1 MDLKKIFLKNACPT
15 SIGGQAIMEGIMMR
29 GPEKTAIAVRMADGS
44 IHMKTQPTPKTSK
57 WGKIPLVR
65 GVVNFV
71 SSMVQGT
78 KVLMYSAD
86 VLEENY
92 PDEYEK
98 DKFDIWI
105 EEKLGKEKAW
115 KILMVFSVLLAIVL
129 AVGIF
134 MLLPTVAVG
143 LLSHVTDSIILLNL
157 AEGAARIVIFVVYI
171 VLISKMN
178 DIKTV
183 FQYHGAEHKTI
194 HCFENNM
201 ELTPENAQ
209 QFYTLH
215 PRCGTSFL
223 MFVMVIAVLAH
234 ALMGW
239 PNVWLRIISRILV
252 LPLIAGV
259 SYELLKWAG
268 RSDNWFVKI
277 LSLPGIY
284 LQKLTTKEP
293 TEKQLEVAIA
303 AMKAVLPENKTPYF
317 EGLCDLDGNPIEKNR
332 DEKERSDK
340 EEDSDS
346 EECLG
351 SAESLGV
358 QEGLDSEEGSHE
370 EERAGEKVNLEN
382 EKISENEERPE
393 CAESSE
399 NGERPEKKEFCG
411 RKEFSDK
418 ERSRQ
423 KEQNSVERAK
433 QRARRTLGEK
443 RALGQRKNYRE
454 RRKFR

>member
-29 GPEKTAIAVRMADGS
+29 GPKKTAIAVRLSDGR
-44 IHMKTQPTPKTSK
+44 IHMKTQPTPKLSK
-57 WGKIPLVR
+57 WGKMPIIR

-78 KVLMYSAD
+78 KILMYSAD
-86 VLEENY
+86 ILEENY
-92 PDEYEK
+92 PEEYQK
-98 DKFDIWI
+98 DKFDIWV

-115 KILMVFSVLLAIVL
+115 KILMAFSVLIAIVM

-134 MLLPTVAVG
+134 MLLPTVLIG
-143 LLSHVTDSIILLNL
+143 LLSKITTNIIVLNL
-157 AEGAARIVIFVVYI
+157 AEGAMRIVIFVLYVI
-171 VLISKMN
+171 LISKME
-178 DIKTV
+178 DIKKV

-194 HCFENNM
+194 HCFENGM

-223 MFVMVIAVLAH
+223 MFVMVIAVLVH

-252 LPLIAGV
+252 LPLIAGL

-268 RSDNWFVKI
+268 RSDNVIVKT

-293 TEKQLEVAIA
+293 TNEQLEVAIA
-303 AMKAVLPENKTPYF
+303 AMKAVLPENETPYF
-317 EGLCDLDGNPIEKNR
+317 EGICDLNGQP
-332 DEKERSDK
+332 
-340 EEDSDS
+340 
-346 EECLG
+346 
-351 SAESLGV
+351 V
-358 QEGLDSEEGSHE
+358 TE
-370 EERAGEKVNLEN
+370 EEEQ
-382 EKISENEERPE
+382 EEE
-393 CAESSE
+393 E
-399 NGERPEKKEFCG
+399 
-411 RKEFSDK
+411 
-418 ERSRQ
+418 
-423 KEQNSVERAK
+423 EQDEPTA
-433 QRARRTLGEK
+433 
-443 RALGQRKNYRE
+443 
-454 RRKFR
+454 

>member
-29 GPEKTAIAVRMADGS
+29 GPKKTAIAVRLSDGR
-44 IHMKTQPTPKTSK
+44 IHMKTQPTPKLSK
-57 WGKIPLVR
+57 WGKMPIIR

-78 KVLMYSAD
+78 KILMYSAD
-86 VLEENY
+86 ILEENY
-92 PDEYEK
+92 HEEYQK
-98 DKFDIWI
+98 DKFDIWV

-115 KILMVFSVLLAIVL
+115 KILMIFSVLIAIVM

-134 MLLPTVAVG
+134 MLLPTVLIG
-143 LLSHVTDSIILLNL
+143 LLSKITTNIVVLNL
-157 AEGAARIVIFVVYI
+157 AEGAMRIVIFVLYI
-171 VLISKMN
+171 LLISKME
-178 DIKTV
+178 DIKKV

-194 HCFENNM
+194 HCFENGV

-223 MFVMVIAVLAH
+223 MFVMVIAVLVH

-252 LPLIAGV
+252 LPLIAGL

-268 RSDNWFVKI
+268 RSDNVIVKT

-293 TEKQLEVAIA
+293 TNEQLEVAIA
-303 AMKAVLPENKTPYF
+303 AMKAVLPENETPYF
-317 EGLCDLDGNPIEKNR
+317 EGICDLNGQP
-332 DEKERSDK
+332 
-340 EEDSDS
+340 
-346 EECLG
+346 
-351 SAESLGV
+351 V
-358 QEGLDSEEGSHE
+358 TE
-370 EERAGEKVNLEN
+370 EEEQ
-382 EKISENEERPE
+382 EEE
-393 CAESSE
+393 E
-399 NGERPEKKEFCG
+399 
-411 RKEFSDK
+411 
-418 ERSRQ
+418 
-423 KEQNSVERAK
+423 EQDEPTA
-433 QRARRTLGEK
+433 
-443 RALGQRKNYRE
+443 
-454 RRKFR
+454 

>member
-29 GPEKTAIAVRMADGS
+29 GPEKTAVAVRLADGS

-57 WGKIPLVR
+57 WGKIPLIR

-92 PDEYEK
+92 PEEYEK
-98 DKFDIWI
+98 DKFDVWI

-115 KILMVFSVLLAIVL
+115 KFLMVFSVLIAIVM
-129 AVGIF
+129 AVAIF

-143 LLSHVTDSIILLNL
+143 LLSKLTDSIILLNL
-157 AEGAARIVIFVVYI
+157 AEGAVRMIIFILYI
-171 VLISKMN
+171 LLISKME

-183 FQYHGAEHKTI
+183 FRYHGAEHKTI
-194 HCFENNM
+194 HCFENNI

-239 PNVWLRIISRILV
+239 PNVWLRIASRILV
-252 LPLIAGV
+252 LPIIAGV

-293 TEKQLEVAIA
+293 TYEQLEVAIA

-317 EGLCDLDGNPIEKNR
+317 EGLCDLNGEPVAGREEEE
-332 DEKERSDK
+332 EKE
-340 EEDSDS
+340 EEKT
-346 EECLG
+346 EEKQ
-351 SAESLGV
+351 AEETC
-358 QEGLDSEEGSHE
+358 EGET
-370 EERAGEKVNLEN
+370 EN
-382 EKISENEERPE
+382 EFTAERV
-393 CAESSE
+393 
-399 NGERPEKKEFCG
+399 
-411 RKEFSDK
+411 D
-418 ERSRQ
+418 
-423 KEQNSVERAK
+423 
-433 QRARRTLGEK
+433 
-443 RALGQRKNYRE
+443 
-454 RRKFR
+454 